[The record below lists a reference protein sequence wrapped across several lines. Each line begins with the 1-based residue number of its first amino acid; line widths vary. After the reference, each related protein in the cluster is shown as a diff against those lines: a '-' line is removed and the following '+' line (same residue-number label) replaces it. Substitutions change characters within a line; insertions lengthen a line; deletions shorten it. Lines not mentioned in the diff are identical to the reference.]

1 MLTDEALSLYDGHS
15 ETALVAV
22 NDGAEN
28 GSTKCRYLL
37 MLVYIKFIYNPHSI
51 TTPFSHRH
59 QLMAEGYMQ
68 S

>member
-1 MLTDEALSLYDGHS
+1 MLTDEALSLYDEVS
-15 ETALVAV
+15 ETPLVAV

-28 GSTKCRYLL
+28 GSIKCRYLL
-37 MLVYIKFIYNPHSI
+37 MLVYIQFIYNPHSI
-51 TTPFSHRH
+51 TTPFCH